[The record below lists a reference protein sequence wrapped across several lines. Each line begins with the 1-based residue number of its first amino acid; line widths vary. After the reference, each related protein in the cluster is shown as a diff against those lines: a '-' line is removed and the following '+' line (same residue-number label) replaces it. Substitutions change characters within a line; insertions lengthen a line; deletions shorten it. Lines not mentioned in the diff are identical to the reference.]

1 MALQKRSNEEPKNL
15 FVASFIGE
23 INVFPAKVKS
33 RLDEK
38 RILAEIEGVDSVVFY
53 EGEIS
58 EQQSIQVLLRPEDIR
73 LEEISE
79 KEDKGIVGHVT
90 ERIYKGMTLDSIVE
104 TESGQ
109 RVMVSEFFNEDDPD
123 VDHSLG
129 QKVAITWIES
139 WEVVLSD
146 TAGSESHG

>member
-1 MALQKRSNEEPKNL
+1 
-15 FVASFIGE
+15 
-23 INVFPAKVKS
+23 
-33 RLDEK
+33 
-38 RILAEIEGVDSVVFY
+38 
-53 EGEIS
+53 
-58 EQQSIQVLLRPEDIR
+58 
-73 LEEISE
+73 
-79 KEDKGIVGHVT
+79 
-90 ERIYKGMTLDSIVE
+90 MTLDSIVE